1 MWESWSHDDGLTWTP
16 MARGAFAMYAS
27 TNSMLTTR
35 SGVILIGGR
44 FPGIAVQASF
54 DDGMTWRC
62 YQIDTALWANGS
74 MYEIERDVVL
84 FVYGGLNEPHQL
96 RYQVLRVTASGL
108 EPGPVVRGVQPGE

>member
-1 MWESWSHDDGLTWTP
+1 
-16 MARGAFAMYAS
+16 MYAC

-62 YQIDTALWANGS
+62 CQIDTALWANGS
-74 MYEIERDVVL
+74 MYEIEPDVVL

-96 RYQVLRVTASGL
+96 RYQVLRVTAFGL
-108 EPGPVVRGVQPGE
+108 EPGPVVRGVLPGE